1 MNKKIIVMYA
11 GYIDWSSYKVFD
23 SMYGVLKH
31 FQDEWDMPELTLDEI
46 KNIDWQ
52 KESEIKI
59 VEADYYSCDDG
70 SIGEELLS
78 NIPEIEEKCR
88 AVRQAVAEKYFSLDE
103 ALEIYKVTSEEYGDF
118 LLNYTKP
125 KQ

>member
-31 FQDEWDMPELTLDEI
+31 FQDEWDMPDLTLD
-46 KNIDWQ
+46 KLKDSDWQ

-59 VEADYYSCDDG
+59 VEADYYSSGDDG

-88 AVRQAVAEKYFSLDE
+88 VVRQAVNDKYFSLEE
-103 ALEIYKVTSEEYGDF
+103 ALKLYGVTIEQYRDYIDTYDT
-118 LLNYTKP
+118 N
-125 KQ
+125 